1 MSKEVKER
9 KLDMNGLQTL
19 QKQQSILNAPFLQE
33 MMKTTYDMWKLG
45 WDELN
50 GGNISWLLTEE
61 EVKSYVDVDCVQRLI
76 PLDFPVK
83 ELAGRYFLVTA
94 SGKYFRKVIENPDEC
109 LVLLRV
115 SEDGESVEVLWGLS
129 DGGNPTSEL
138 PSHFMSH
145 IERLKHDSA
154 HRVIMHS
161 HTTNLIAMT
170 FTHELD
176 EVSFTKT
183 LWQMCTECLVVFP
196 EGVGILPWMVPGTSE
211 IGKETAKKM
220 NEFRLVV
227 WPHHGIFGAGNSLEE
242 AFGLIETVEKSA
254 QVYMLINGCQGGI
267 KQVITDEELLDL
279 ASAFNVNSPQ
289 KYFK

>member
-1 MSKEVKER
+1 ME
-9 KLDMNGLQTL
+9 TL
-19 QKQQSILNAPFLQE
+19 QMLQRQQSILEAPFLKE
-33 MMKTTYDMWKLG
+33 MINTTYDMWKLG

-61 EVKSYVDVDCVQRLI
+61 EVAPYVDLDYVQRLI

-83 ELAGRYFLVTA
+83 ELAGEYFLVTA
-94 SGKYFRKVIENPDEC
+94 SGKYFRKVIENPAEC

-115 SEDGESVEVLWGLS
+115 SRDGESVEVLWGLS

-279 ASAFNVNSPQ
+279 ASAFNVNPPQ